1 MFVSRRESVSELLD
15 RIRTEIRERLA
26 ASRAAVQEYE
36 RLEAALGALG
46 GPGAEAARAV
56 TGRRVGDGAAGR
68 GRPAQAAG
76 RGRGPS
82 AAARRAGG
90 RAPRGANRAAVLRVV
105 SERPG
110 VTASELAS
118 AAGVKRSTLT
128 GLLRTLVQRGELERS
143 QLPGGQTGYSLA
155 ATTAEGAERTP
166 AAPAAAAQEE
176 TAPSGTEASA
186 TDAESGSTSAAKPA
200 PSGPVEGG
208 AGSA

>member
-68 GRPAQAAG
+68 GGPAQAAG

-155 ATTAEGAERTP
+155 ATTAEGAERP
-166 AAPAAAAQEE
+166 PAAAAPQED
-176 TAPSGTEASA
+176 TAPVGTEAPA
-186 TDAESGSTSAAKPA
+186 TDAESGSTAAAKPA
-200 PSGPVEGG
+200 PSGPVDGG